1 MWAILKIDYNYLNL
15 FKNDFKKVIGSEI
28 EIYSPKYLIQ
38 NFKKINLNLKRSSF

>member
-15 FKNDFKKVIGSEI
+15 FKNDFKKVIGSEV